1 MQGIIN
7 VIDKNTIAR
16 AVRVLSV
23 FSVTEDHSVFIFH
36 KYFTYT
42 WPCFPLTAQMVAC

>member
-7 VIDKNTIAR
+7 VINKNTIAR
-16 AVRVLSV
+16 ARKVLSV

-36 KYFTYT
+36 KCFTYT
-42 WPCFPLTAQMVAC
+42 WSCFPLTA